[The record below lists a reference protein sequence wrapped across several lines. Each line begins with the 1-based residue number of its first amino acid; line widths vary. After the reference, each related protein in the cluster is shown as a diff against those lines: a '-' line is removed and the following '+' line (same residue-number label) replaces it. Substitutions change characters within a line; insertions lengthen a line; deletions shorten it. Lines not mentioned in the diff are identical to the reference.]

1 MFDFFR
7 SLFGFQKPP
16 VVASSGVVNR
26 GDTISPPCDVEDHI
40 LEPPASVLP
49 PQAVDF
55 LLSLLNVKDLPADL
69 QSLPQKDR
77 SFIASNI
84 RRVSENSLE
93 IPMMPHAAVCIQ
105 QLLSDHNVKVTD
117 FIDVIKEDPT
127 LSVELL
133 RMANS
138 SYLGFTYPT
147 LDLQQAI
154 VRVGFTQLHGLVTM
168 LALRSR
174 VLQSNRFKNEV
185 EWVMELSLATAKL
198 CQLLAGEMGMKP
210 DEAFTIGLLNHI
222 EYFVVLGE
230 ASRYSAESD
239 KNSVSQLAII
249 QTVLRMGRTIHD
261 LIAASWGFTPVMGDE
276 KSANVDKK
284 EDGEQD
290 PTISLGERLNIL
302 QRILVVSLAGEKSIT
317 DTAGF
322 DARKLNDAIDAAIA
336 PSDRS

>member
-1 MFDFFR
+1 MLSFILT
-7 SLFGFQKPP
+7 LFGFKKPP
-16 VVASSGVVNR
+16 VVQAVPVTVPQGQGAETTASSPEEATVFPEQSGP
-26 GDTISPPCDVEDHI
+26 I
-40 LEPPASVLP
+40 LP

-55 LLSLLNVKDLPADL
+55 LLSLLNTREPPTDL
-69 QSLPQKDR
+69 QSLPQSDR
-77 SFIASNI
+77 AFIASNI
-84 RRVSENSLE
+84 RRVTDNSLE

-105 QLLSDHNVKVTD
+105 QLLSDHNVKVAD

-185 EWVMELSLATAKL
+185 EWIMELSLATAKL
-198 CQLLAGEMGMKP
+198 CQQLAGELGMKP

-230 ASRYSAESD
+230 ASRYSSESV
-239 KNSVSQLAII
+239 KNQVSQTAII
-249 QTVLRMGRTIHD
+249 QTVLRLGGTIHD
-261 LIAASWGFTPVMGDE
+261 LIAASWGFTSVQGDN
-276 KSANVDKK
+276 KDP
-284 EDGEQD
+284 DGEEQQAGS
-290 PTISLGERLNIL
+290 ISLSERLNVL
-302 QRILVVSLAGEKSIT
+302 QRILVFALAGDKRIT
-317 DTAGF
+317 DTVGF
-322 DARKLNDAIDAAIA
+322 DARKLNDAIDAAVA
-336 PSDRS
+336 PTAR